1 MVINSFQAFSMDG
14 ALHSISH
21 FFGTRIFDYGPYR
34 TSTVFF
40 FPIEI
45 FISFVCYEI
54 GIVKSFNTTTR
65 IFALEI

>member
-1 MVINSFQAFSMDG
+1 MV
-14 ALHSISH
+14 
-21 FFGTRIFDYGPYR
+21 RC
-34 TSTVFF
+34 TVFPTFLEQGFLIMAHTGHQQFFF